1 MRKGFPIPCVITF
14 LLCKDCVC
22 AYVCV
27 PSQNEHGGKTMNSFE
42 ESLTDTEK
50 NALSNLIAA
59 LAPFRILNPNM
70 PMQYVTALIQVAL
83 KQGESVMEY
92 ARITGVSESLMSRHL
107 ADLGDINRRHEE
119 GLNLIE
125 KSCDPMDRRTQQVK
139 LTKKGQR
146 VVKEMLRALK
156 R

>member
-1 MRKGFPIPCVITF
+1 
-14 LLCKDCVC
+14 
-22 AYVCV
+22 
-27 PSQNEHGGKTMNSFE
+27 MNSFE

-50 NALSNLIAA
+50 HTLSNLMTA

-92 ARITGVSESLMSRHL
+92 ARTTGVSESVMSRHL
-107 ADLGDINRRHEE
+107 ADLGDITRHHKE
-119 GLNLIE
+119 GFNLVE

-146 VVKEMLRALK
+146 VVEEMLRALK

>member
-1 MRKGFPIPCVITF
+1 MGVSIPSIIIF

-27 PSQNEHGGKTMNSFE
+27 PLQNEHGGKMSSFE
-42 ESLTDTEK
+42 EALTDAEK

-70 PMQYVTALIQVAL
+70 PMQYVTALILVAL

-92 ARITGVSESLMSRHL
+92 ARITGVSQSLMSRHF
-107 ADLGDINRRHEE
+107 ADLGDINRHHKE
-119 GLNLIE
+119 GFNLVE

-146 VVKEMLRALK
+146 LVEEMLRALK